1 MCLEGQTQLPFE
13 NQCQEKEG
21 QEPATAINKDDATM
35 TAQAKSKERKLFEPW
50 LKK

>member
-1 MCLEGQTQLPFE
+1 MCPEGQTQLPFE

-21 QEPATAINKDDATM
+21 QEPATAIKKDDATI
-35 TAQAKSKERKLFEPW
+35 TAQAKSKARKLFEPW

>member
-21 QEPATAINKDDATM
+21 QELATAIKKDDATM
-35 TAQAKSKERKLFEPW
+35 TAQAKSKERKLF
-50 LKK
+50 